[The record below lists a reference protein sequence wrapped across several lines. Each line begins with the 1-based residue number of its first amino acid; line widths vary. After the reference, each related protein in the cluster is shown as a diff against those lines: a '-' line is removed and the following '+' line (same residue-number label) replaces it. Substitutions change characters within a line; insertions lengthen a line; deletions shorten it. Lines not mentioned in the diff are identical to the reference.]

1 MARTVILG
9 GTGYA
14 GTHLVQEAAARG
26 HQVLAV
32 SRTAPE
38 HLPQGAEHLGGDL
51 RDPALLEA
59 ALEGADAVIATVS
72 PRGELAEEGV
82 LRGLYAD
89 LARSARAQG
98 VRLGVIGGAGS
109 LQVAEGGLK
118 LVDTPEFP
126 EAFQQ
131 EARELDA
138 VLEDLRAADEELDW
152 FFVSPAAGFGAY
164 APGERT
170 GAYRLGGEVL
180 LADENGASELSGAD
194 LAIALIDEV
203 ETPAHRRIR
212 FTVAY

>member
-1 MARTVILG
+1 MARIVILG

-14 GTHLVQEAAARG
+14 GAHLVNEAASRG
-26 HQVLAV
+26 HRVLAV

-38 HLPQGAEHLGGDL
+38 SLPAGAEHLGGDL
-51 RDPALLEA
+51 RDPAVLRT

-72 PRGELAEEGV
+72 PRGELAEQGA
-82 LRGLYAD
+82 LRGIYAQ
-89 LARSARAQG
+89 LAEIAREKD

-109 LQVAEGGLK
+109 LQVTADGPK

-126 EAFQQ
+126 DAFQE

-138 VLEDLRAADEELDW
+138 VLGDLRTEGEGLDW

-170 GAYRLGGEVL
+170 GSYRLGGDVL

-194 LAIALIDEV
+194 LAIALIDEI
-203 ETPAHRRIR
+203 ETPAHRRTR